1 MQKLVENHSKLQNTE
16 IQFFVEFKLV
26 FFKKLY
32 YEKLVKW
39 FLRLTTNVKMLNK
52 KRPEFESRLQHS
64 TRSSVK

>member
-1 MQKLVENHSKLQNTE
+1 MQKLVESHSKLQIIE
-16 IQFFVEFKLV
+16 IQFFVEFKVV

-39 FLRLTTNVKMLNK
+39 FLRLTTNVKTLNR
-52 KRPEFESRLQHS
+52 KRPRFESRLRHR